1 MEATTMKDLR
11 LITMLFI
18 LFAFA
23 NLFSYDIVGK
33 VIAVKDGDTIEVL
46 QGKETYR
53 IRLFGIDCPE
63 KNQAFGNK
71 AKQFTSDKCFGKKVT
86 VRVNNKDMYGRYVAD
101 VILPDGNNLNV
112 LLVKNGL
119 AWHYKAYSKDKNLA
133 KLEEN
138 ARKKRIGLW
147 ADKNPIAPW
156 EFRKGKKPDYTVSK
170 KEGKYIASKNS
181 KKYHKKSCKQAK
193 EIKSANAIYFKDKND
208 AKKAG
213 YAPCTYCKP

>member
-1 MEATTMKDLR
+1 MKDLR

-71 AKQFTSDKCFGKKVT
+71 AKQFTSDKCYGKKVT

-101 VILPDGNNLNV
+101 VILPNRDNLNV
-112 LLVKNGL
+112 L
-119 AWHYKAYSKDKNLA
+119 
-133 KLEEN
+133 
-138 ARKKRIGLW
+138 
-147 ADKNPIAPW
+147 
-156 EFRKGKKPDYTVSK
+156 
-170 KEGKYIASKNS
+170 
-181 KKYHKKSCKQAK
+181 
-193 EIKSANAIYFKDKND
+193 
-208 AKKAG
+208 
-213 YAPCTYCKP
+213 